1 MSLLI
6 DGKFEHWKGED
17 RRLRTF
23 KTEVHSDLDI
33 PQTIKL
39 NGPDGNLYLSFTINE
54 TEGELLIK
62 MQIEER
68 LDETPAR
75 ILAKPVL
82 RVHYGATAQIQLG
95 VEKFETFEMTIIP
108 EKL

>member
-1 MSLLI
+1 M
-6 DGKFEHWKGED
+6 
-17 RRLRTF
+17 
-23 KTEVHSDLDI
+23 
-33 PQTIKL
+33 KL

-68 LDETPAR
+68 LDEVPPR
-75 ILAKPVL
+75 IIAKPIL
-82 RVHYGATAQIQLG
+82 RVHYGATAEIQLG
-95 VEKFETFEMTIIP
+95 VEKSETFEMTIIP